1 MKDKGSE
8 KKVEEIVEK
17 KQDFEALA
25 QAARIERGRQAKVE
39 IDAVCAKYKV
49 TILPM
54 LTIIGTQIQS
64 GIQVVPQ

>member
-1 MKDKGSE
+1 MSEEGSKE
-8 KKVEEIVEK
+8 VKELEEHK
-17 KQDFEALA
+17 ADYEALA
-25 QAARIERGRQAKVE
+25 QAMRIERGRQAKVE

-49 TILPM
+49 TILPT